1 MNSPITTPIA
11 VSMKMMGI
19 VFLIGAA
26 SIPVAALAEPSP
38 QGLHAAMTKFAAS
51 KPSKQLEL
59 APAPASACYE
69 DVTEGAIADCTA
81 EIKRTAAKDLD
92 RPYNAR
98 GWVYYNTGDFD
109 HALADYNEAI
119 RRNARTPD
127 AWGNRAMIELYRD
140 DLAKALADIS
150 QAAEISPED
159 PTTAL
164 WLDIIGDRNGIR
176 SSLARRSEKFDMT
189 KWPGPI
195 VKLYMGDL
203 TPAAVLAAADQS
215 DVNVRT
221 LHTCQANFYIGMLK
235 LRAGAKTDAARYLH
249 EAASK
254 CRPADIEH
262 HASVLELQRIER
274 KR

>member
-1 MNSPITTPIA
+1 MNSRIATSIA

-19 VFLIGAA
+19 AFLMGAA
-26 SIPVAALAEPSP
+26 LIPVAASAEASP
-38 QGLHAAMTKFAAS
+38 QAPHAAMTKFAAS
-51 KPSKQLEL
+51 KPSRQLEL
-59 APAPASACYE
+59 APAPGVCYE

-140 DLAKALADIS
+140 DLAKALADMS

-215 DVNVRT
+215 EVNVRT

-235 LRAGAKTDAARYLH
+235 LRAGAKTDAAKYLR
-249 EAASK
+249 EAVSK

-262 HASVLELQRIER
+262 HASVLELQRIEP